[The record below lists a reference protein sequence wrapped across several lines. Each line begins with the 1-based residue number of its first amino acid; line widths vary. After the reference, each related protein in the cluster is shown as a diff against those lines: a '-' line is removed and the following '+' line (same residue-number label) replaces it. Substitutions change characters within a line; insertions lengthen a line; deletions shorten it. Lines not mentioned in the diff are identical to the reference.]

1 MIEETMFGI
10 QVPDDFSSTPVEIIR
25 KDSAVGRPVS
35 TSYRSRARKLLDSV
49 TEELCIS
56 KTFECGGWETVVKAH
71 RKNLPAILSF
81 ISEREYDGKYDARG
95 NDDDVIEIIGYW
107 D

>member
-1 MIEETMFGI
+1 M
-10 QVPDDFSSTPVEIIR
+10 
-25 KDSAVGRPVS
+25 
-35 TSYRSRARKLLDSV
+35 
-49 TEELCIS
+49 
-56 KTFECGGWETVVKAH
+56 KAH
-71 RKNLPAILSF
+71 SKNLPAILSF